1 MILPPAAGDDSSN
14 EDQGEERGG
23 EDMENKNKKEVD
35 RDGSESGELSTVPEE
50 DNMEAEE
57 EGREEGSEEEEPIK
71 NEESEEFSFPD
82 TTISLSHL
90 QPSR

>member
-1 MILPPAAGDDSSN
+1 MILPPAAGEDSSN
-14 EDQGEERGG
+14 EDQGEERGD
-23 EDMENKNKKEVD
+23 EDMEKKNKKEVD
-35 RDGSESGELSTVPEE
+35 RDGSESGELSTVAEE

-57 EGREEGSEEEEPIK
+57 EGSEEEEPMK
-71 NEESEEFSFPD
+71 DEESEEFRFPD

>member
-1 MILPPAAGDDSSN
+1 MEKKIKKAAEGDDRASGEPAA
-14 EDQGEERGG
+14 
-23 EDMENKNKKEVD
+23 
-35 RDGSESGELSTVPEE
+35 VPEE

-57 EGREEGSEEEEPIK
+57 EEGREEEEMK
-71 NEESEEFSFPD
+71 GEESEEFSFPD